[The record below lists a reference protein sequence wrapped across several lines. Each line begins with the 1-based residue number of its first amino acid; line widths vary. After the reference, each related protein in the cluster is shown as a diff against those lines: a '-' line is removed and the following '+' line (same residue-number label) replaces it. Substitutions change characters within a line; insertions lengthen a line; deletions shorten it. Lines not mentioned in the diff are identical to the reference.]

1 MPGSSPAI
9 PATAAA
15 PSPVLDM
22 VWHDLL
28 FAHWPV
34 SENTLRDL
42 LPRTTPALEL
52 DTFEGQAWIGVVP
65 FRMSG
70 IRRRGLPSLP
80 GTTAFPELNVR
91 TYVKANGRPGVW
103 FFSLDAAS
111 WAVVRAA
118 RFCFHLPYFDAVMD
132 CESENGGIRYASRR
146 KNRREGVAELAAR
159 YRPSGPVFHSEA
171 GMLEDWLTA
180 RYRLFAR
187 DRQGKL
193 WRGEIQHQPWPL
205 QRAEAKFDML
215 NMTRWLGVEL
225 PDTAPHLLHSHR
237 LAVQAWSLAPA

>member
-9 PATAAA
+9 PTAAA
-15 PSPVLDM
+15 VPAPAIDM

-34 SENTLRDL
+34 SESALRAL

-52 DTFEGQAWIGVVP
+52 DTFQGQAWIGVVP

-70 IRRRGLPSLP
+70 IRHRGYPAIP

-91 TYVKANGRPGVW
+91 TYVTVNGRPGVW

-111 WAVVRAA
+111 RLAVRAA
-118 RFCFHLPYFDAVMD
+118 RLCFHLPYFDAVME
-132 CESENGGIRYASRR
+132 CENDDGWIRYASRR
-146 KNRREGVAELAAR
+146 KNGHEGVAELAAR
-159 YRPSGPVFHSEA
+159 YRPTGPVFHSEE
-171 GMLEDWLTA
+171 GSLEDWLTA
-180 RYRLFAR
+180 RYRLFAGG
-187 DRQGKL
+187 RQGKL

-205 QRAEAKFDML
+205 QRAEAKFGTL
-215 NMTRWLGVEL
+215 NMTRWLGLNL
-225 PDTAPHLLHSHR
+225 PDASPHLLFSNH
-237 LAVQAWSLAPA
+237 LAVQAWSLVPA